1 MQEKAAE
8 QDDDD
13 TVIQVES
20 DKADDN
26 IVIQREVGE
35 SKSSRR
41 NAYQLMLDIVSE
53 NFTSF

>member
-35 SKSSRR
+35 KKSRMV
-41 NAYQLMLDIVSE
+41 NAEEMRI
-53 NFTSF
+53 N